1 MYNFIQENL
10 NFSKK
15 IEDLK
20 TNIDKILIKIVF
32 YENY

>member
-20 TNIDKILIKIVF
+20 TNIDKIKYNDKNRFL
-32 YENY
+32 

>member
-32 YENY
+32 YENR

>member
-32 YENY
+32 YENH

>member
-20 TNIDKILIKIVF
+20 INIDKILIKIVF
-32 YENY
+32 YENH